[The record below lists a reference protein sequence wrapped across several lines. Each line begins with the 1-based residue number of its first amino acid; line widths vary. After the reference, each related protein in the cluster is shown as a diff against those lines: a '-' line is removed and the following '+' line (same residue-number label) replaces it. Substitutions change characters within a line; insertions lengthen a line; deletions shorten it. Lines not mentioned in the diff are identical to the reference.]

1 MTEDEAKTKWCPFVR
16 AIGAVSDDAA
26 ANRWPADPDGESD
39 DSFGLDSSGQP
50 HALCIASQCM
60 AWRWDRVIESQ
71 GQLVPM
77 PQGAP
82 SGHCGLAGASA

>member
-26 ANRWPADPDGESD
+26 ANRWPTDPDGEFD
-39 DSFGLDSSGQP
+39 DTLGLDAWGHP

-60 AWRWDRVIESQ
+60 AWRT
-71 GQLVPM
+71 GPQL
-77 PQGAP
+77 GERRD
-82 SGHCGLAGASA
+82 GGYCGLAGASA